1 MEFDAGTIKEAM
13 LLADYIQTHYP
24 DEDMVSRGGSEFICC
39 PVHEDKE
46 PSCLLND
53 YTYKCFSCGATGSVI
68 DYVAAKEGYELP
80 ADFLRV
86 CQRIGQQVGIEVVIT
101 PPNPHHEAYKDE
113 MDALNQ
119 RYWKE
124 LKANTEAVN
133 YLVQE
138 RGLTPETIQAFR
150 LGATPADEYVT
161 RGRGFIS
168 NRLVFPILEM
178 KAPMKG
184 KRAKCIG
191 MAYRV
196 LEKDSDEP
204 KYVND
209 PNQDGGKGKDPNL
222 KGVFIKGETLYGYPQ
237 AYDEIRKRKFA
248 IVVEGYMDVISMHQA
263 GLRNTVGCMGT
274 ALTEVQMTILR
285 KLTSNIYLFLDSDT
299 AGQNNMVRVLPA
311 LLAKGFT
318 VKIINGTNGKDPAD
332 ICKEFGFVTD
342 RVNRY
347 IKDHSEYAV
356 TTVID
361 QCCQSYEEAVI
372 RERTMA
378 LRAITPLLETI
389 QDPCERLVYQKMLYK
404 KLDLD

>member
-1 MEFDAGTIKEAM
+1 MDFDAATIKEAM
-13 LLADYIQTHYP
+13 PLAEYIQTFYP
-24 DEDMVSRGGSEFICC
+24 DEPIVLKGGSEFICC
-39 PVHEDKE
+39 PVHDDKE
-46 PSCLLND
+46 PSCLLNE
-53 YTYKCFSCGATGSVI
+53 YSYKCFSCGATGSVL
-68 DYVAAKEGYELP
+68 DFVAAKEGYELP

-86 CQRIGQQVGIEVVIT
+86 CQHIGAQLGIEVKIT
-101 PPNPHHEAYKDE
+101 PPTPAHEAYKDE
-113 MDALNQ
+113 MDELNK

-124 LKANTEAVN
+124 LKSNAEAVQ
-133 YLVQE
+133 YLTQE

-150 LGATPADEYVT
+150 LGATPADEYIT

-178 KAPMKG
+178 KAPVKG
-184 KRAKCIG
+184 KRTKCIA
-191 MAYRV
+191 MAYRK
-196 LEKDSDEP
+196 LDHDSDEP

-209 PNQDGGKGKDPNL
+209 PNQDGLKGKDPEL

-237 AYDEIRKRKFA
+237 AYEEIRKRKFA

-274 ALTEVQMTILR
+274 ALTDTQMNILR
-285 KLTSNIYLFLDSDT
+285 KMTSNLYLFLDSDA
-299 AGQNNMVRVLPA
+299 AGQSNMVRVLPM

-332 ICKEFGFVTD
+332 ICKEFEFKTD

-356 TTVID
+356 TSVIN

-378 LRAITPLLETI
+378 LRAITPLLDTI

-404 KLDLD
+404 KLDLE

>member
-13 LLADYIQTHYP
+13 RLADYIQTYYP
-24 DEDMVSRGGSEFICC
+24 DEEFAVRGGSDFICC

-80 ADFLRV
+80 VDFLRV
-86 CQRIGQQVGIEVVIT
+86 CQQIGQQVGIEVVIT

-124 LKANTEAVN
+124 LKANTDAVT

-138 RGLTPETIQAFR
+138 RGLTPEIIRMFR
-150 LGATPADEYVT
+150 LGATPADEYIT

-178 KAPMKG
+178 KPPMKG

-196 LEKDSDEP
+196 LDKDSDEP

-274 ALTEVQMTILR
+274 ALTDVQMTILR
-285 KLTSNIYLFLDSDT
+285 KLTSNIYLFLDSDA
-299 AGQNNMVRVLPA
+299 AGQSNMIRVLPA

-347 IKDHSEYAV
+347 IKDHSDYAM

-372 RERTMA
+372 RERTIA
-378 LRAITPLLETI
+378 LRAISPLLDTI